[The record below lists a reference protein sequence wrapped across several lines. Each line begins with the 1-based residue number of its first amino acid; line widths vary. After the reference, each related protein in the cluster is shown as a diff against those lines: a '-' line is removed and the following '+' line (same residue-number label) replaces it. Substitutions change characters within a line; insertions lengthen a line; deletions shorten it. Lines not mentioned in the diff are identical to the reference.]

1 MYNNFDDFYN
11 DTYNNFYNAC
21 EHKEL
26 ISSNPIPYKIDESL
40 KMEAQY
46 SNGLVIF
53 KNSSI
58 NTSEEIKLLSTD
70 IYHELTHYYDE
81 SAFKYFGYSNEE
93 INVLMLTYSEIHA
106 AYNAMF
112 AFFNFKTLYINK
124 RVDLNK
130 MKFKNHTM
138 SEHIAF
144 QIATETQ
151 SMNNVLGFKN
161 AMYLLGEKRALL
173 KIAQDILAINRA
185 YNFKRIPDFMRDEII
200 IIDKLVDLTSY
211 ENIDVEQI
219 SINKLKIDVE
229 LRRISIKNIP
239 IPDIEGM
246 KDIKRI
252 IDNL

>member
-1 MYNNFDDFYN
+1 MYENFDEFYN

-21 EHKEL
+21 EHKNL

-40 KMEAQY
+40 KMEALY

-58 NTSEEIKLLSTD
+58 NTAEEIKLLVTD

-81 SAFKYFGYSNEE
+81 SVFKHFGYSKED
-93 INVLMLTYSEIHA
+93 ISVLMLTYSEIHA

-112 AFFNFKTLYINK
+112 AFFDIKTLSVKK
-124 RVDLNK
+124 RIDLNK
-130 MKFKNHTM
+130 KTFKNHTM
-138 SEHIAF
+138 TEHIAF

-173 KIAQDILAINRA
+173 KIATDTLSINRA

-200 IIDKLVDLTSY
+200 
-211 ENIDVEQI
+211 NIDRLVNLASYDNISVEQI
-219 SINKLKIDVE
+219 NNSKLKIDIE

-246 KDIKRI
+246 EDIKRI
-252 IDNL
+252 IDSL

>member
-1 MYNNFDDFYN
+1 MYENFNDFYN
-11 DTYNNFYNAC
+11 DTYRNFYNAC

-46 SNGLVIF
+46 LNGEVIF

-58 NTSEEIKLLSTD
+58 NTPEEIKLLSTD

-81 SAFKYFGYSNEE
+81 SVFKHYGYSDEN

-112 AFFNFKTLYINK
+112 AFFDIKTLSVKK
-124 RVDLNK
+124 RIDLNK
-130 MKFKNHTM
+130 KTFKNHTM
-138 SEHIAF
+138 TEHIAF

-173 KIAQDILAINRA
+173 KIAKDILSINRA

-200 IIDKLVDLTSY
+200 NIDKLVDLASY

-219 SINKLKIDVE
+219 NNNKLKIDIE

-246 KDIKRI
+246 EDIKKI
-252 IDNL
+252 IENL

>member
-1 MYNNFDDFYN
+1 MYENFDKFYN

-26 ISSNPIPYKIDESL
+26 ISSNPIPYKIDKSL

-58 NTSEEIKLLSTD
+58 NTSEEIKSLSTD

-81 SAFKYFGYSNEE
+81 FAFKHFGYSDED
-93 INVLMLTYSEIHA
+93 INTLMLTYSEIHA

-112 AFFNFKTLYINK
+112 VFFGFKTLSVQK
-124 RVDLNK
+124 RIDLNK
-130 MKFKNHTM
+130 IKFKNHTM

-173 KIAQDILAINRA
+173 KIAQDILAINRV

-200 IIDKLVDLTSY
+200 NIDKLIDLASY

-239 IPDIEGM
+239 VPDIEGTE
-246 KDIKRI
+246 DIKRI

>member
-1 MYNNFDDFYN
+1 MYENFNEFYN
-11 DTYNNFYNAC
+11 DMYNNFYNAC

-40 KMEAQY
+40 KTEAQY
-46 SNGLVIF
+46 SNGEVIF

-58 NTSEEIKLLSTD
+58 NTAEEIRLLSTD

-81 SAFKYFGYSNEE
+81 SVFRHFGYSKED

-112 AFFNFKTLYINK
+112 AFFNINNLSISK
-124 RVDLNK
+124 RIDLNK

-161 AMYLLGEKRALL
+161 AMYLLGEKRALQ

-185 YNFKRIPDFMRDEII
+185 YNFKRIPDFIRDEII
-200 IIDKLVDLTSY
+200 NIDKLIDLASY

-229 LRRISIKNIP
+229 LRRISIRNIP
-239 IPDIEGM
+239 VPDIKGM
-246 KDIKRI
+246 EDIKKI